1 MENLPSEFLI
11 QVYTYNK
18 TPISLI
24 LVNKHIY
31 KLFTSPLA
39 KAKWALGTFGKT
51 HALFHAIRL
60 GKTFITV
67 DVIKALLK
75 LKANFSRYLVQIC
88 FAERSTQQT
97 ECNVLCGIY
106 PKISWFS
113 EMSLEAYITL
123 INEGTSRFGTDAHLN
138 TNDAKMFSFLSGQLL
153 PDDQASILIKKNL
166 KVIED
171 LIVNKEFT
179 PFPPRP
185 KVSND
190 KKNILARDDSEFR
203 MVARAIIL
211 EPKILH
217 MWKRIGYDIRKDVND
232 LVMQGCILKLL
243 PRNPPIGWH
252 NPDKK
257 DVINR
262 LNTFISIGFKLTKS
276 SMVDILHL
284 YENQPR
290 ICGSI
295 LMESFREVRKESKFV
310 TEQKCLIEITRIDR
324 RINYKVLDFLK
335 HKGTSEL
342 EFLFLKTFIYH
353 FFTTDIKKEFDNL
366 ETSFIKDEQVKS
378 SNKNNSN
385 DNQHLFVYDFKKE
398 TFTDMLKNYISS
410 CIKKPTDGL
419 TLKSTL
425 YNPGK
430 WFRELEKEHNNTSK
444 ATTSS
449 DTFINLF
456 NMFWKRINEETS
468 LLNLSEK

>member
-190 KKNILARDDSEFR
+190 KKNILARDD
-203 MVARAIIL
+203 
-211 EPKILH
+211 
-217 MWKRIGYDIRKDVND
+217 N
-232 LVMQGCILKLL
+232 
-243 PRNPPIGWH
+243 
-252 NPDKK
+252 
-257 DVINR
+257 
-262 LNTFISIGFKLTKS
+262 
-276 SMVDILHL
+276 
-284 YENQPR
+284 
-290 ICGSI
+290 
-295 LMESFREVRKESKFV
+295 
-310 TEQKCLIEITRIDR
+310 
-324 RINYKVLDFLK
+324 
-335 HKGTSEL
+335 
-342 EFLFLKTFIYH
+342 
-353 FFTTDIKKEFDNL
+353 IKKEFDNL

-398 TFTDMLKNYISS
+398 TFTDMLKNYI
-410 CIKKPTDGL
+410 
-419 TLKSTL
+419 
-425 YNPGK
+425 NPGK

>member
-1 MENLPSEFLI
+1 MENLPLEFLI

-24 LVNKHIY
+24 LVNKRIY
-31 KLFTSPLA
+31 KLFMSPLA

-88 FAERSTQQT
+88 LAERSTQQT
-97 ECNVLCGIY
+97 KCNFLY

-113 EMSLEAYITL
+113 EMSLEAYLTL
-123 INEGTSRFGTDAHLN
+123 INEGTFRFGTNVYLN

-166 KVIED
+166 KEIED

-190 KKNILARDDSEFR
+190 EKNISARDDSEF
-203 MVARAIIL
+203 
-211 EPKILH
+211 H
-217 MWKRIGYDIRKDVND
+217 
-232 LVMQGCILKLL
+232 
-243 PRNPPIGWH
+243 
-252 NPDKK
+252 
-257 DVINR
+257 
-262 LNTFISIGFKLTKS
+262 
-276 SMVDILHL
+276 
-284 YENQPR
+284 
-290 ICGSI
+290 
-295 LMESFREVRKESKFV
+295 
-310 TEQKCLIEITRIDR
+310 
-324 RINYKVLDFLK
+324 
-335 HKGTSEL
+335 
-342 EFLFLKTFIYH
+342 
-353 FFTTDIKKEFDNL
+353 IKKEFDNL

-410 CIKKPTDGL
+410 CIKKPTDDGL
-419 TLKSTL
+419 TLK
-425 YNPGK
+425 NPGK
-430 WFRELEKEHNNTSK
+430 WFRELEKEYNNTSK

-449 DTFINLF
+449 DNFINLF
-456 NMFWKRINEETS
+456 NMIWKRINEETS